1 MLCGCCV
8 TIQIKWWRWRCVCM
22 PQCRRCIHWSCIRLH
37 WLNAYF
43 LIPFCVVVRR
53 TLCAA
58 SLKRVTVYHMEIV
71 GNEILLYEFSLCELF
86 SEDRIKLVNRGTPP
100 PPMARQPLWVWASS
114 LLRFLDHTRTHYP
127 RYDTPGRVIGPSQRK
142 RDYCTLSLYW
152 NCARAHT
159 ACFSSC

>member
-22 PQCRRCIHWSCIRLH
+22 PQCRRCIHCSCIRLH

-100 PPMARQPLWVWASS
+100 PNGSTALVGLGVLVVEVSGSHSDTLPTLRHPWTSDRPFAEKEG
-114 LLRFLDHTRTHYP
+114 LLYSQFVLELRARTH
-127 RYDTPGRVIGPSQRK
+127 GM
-142 RDYCTLSLYW
+142 L
-152 NCARAHT
+152 
-159 ACFSSC
+159 